1 MQNVQNQRRGN
12 DRRQESTLNVDVAVG
27 HLALVEDV
35 DLPPEAEVEITL
47 VVDEIGGVHGYRP
60 VDPAVFFLSS
70 WGQRYKTFFV
80 RNLHIF
86 VLSQSVC

>member
-1 MQNVQNQRRGN
+1 MQNVQNQRRGD

-47 VVDEIGGVHGYRP
+47 VVDEIGCVHGYRP

-70 WGQRYKTFFV
+70 WVRRYKTF
-80 RNLHIF
+80 
-86 VLSQSVC
+86 LSAIYTF